1 MSKAQRGSFTVALA
15 SSSTVDVL
23 FIVGL
28 PYLSLEMTLMN
39 WVGQDTPL
47 LALKLGSARGIVE
60 QDTEC
65 SSFGGLLGPK
75 CRHQSL
81 YLNESE
87 RMIMSKEQENKE
99 LVGRWFTGFLGQDSQ
114 PRKEITRF
122 D

>member
-1 MSKAQRGSFTVALA
+1 MSKAQQGSFTVALA
-15 SSSTVDVL
+15 SSSMVDVL
-23 FIVGL
+23 VIVGL
-28 PYLSLEMTLMN
+28 PYLSVEMTLMKLG
-39 WVGQDTPL
+39 VARHSAS
-47 LALKLGSARGIVE
+47 ALKLGSARGIVE

-65 SSFGGLLGPK
+65 SSSGGLLGPK

-99 LVGRWFTGFLGQDSQ
+99 LVGRWFTGFLGQDLQ

-122 D
+122 Y

>member
-1 MSKAQRGSFTVALA
+1 MKLGGARHSA
-15 SSSTVDVL
+15 S
-23 FIVGL
+23 
-28 PYLSLEMTLMN
+28 
-39 WVGQDTPL
+39 
-47 LALKLGSARGIVE
+47 ALKLGSARGIVE

-65 SSFGGLLGPK
+65 SSSGGLLGPK

-99 LVGRWFTGFLGQDSQ
+99 LVGRWFTGFLGQDLQ

-122 D
+122 Y